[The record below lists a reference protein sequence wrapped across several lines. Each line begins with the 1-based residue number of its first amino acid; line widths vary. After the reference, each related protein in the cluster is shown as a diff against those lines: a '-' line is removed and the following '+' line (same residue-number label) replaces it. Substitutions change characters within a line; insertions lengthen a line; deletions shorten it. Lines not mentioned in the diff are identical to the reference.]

1 MVAFCGAHLIEDL
14 AYRRSFLL
22 SCTEKDNH
30 REGIALPDENPEGN
44 HVKQSLMTTLYSQ
57 ERFSHEEVIEEIKP
71 FLFSADA
78 SSSQHRLAVRSR
90 ERGLRTCVLVFLEH
104 LYK

>member
-14 AYRRSFLL
+14 AYHRSFLL

-30 REGIALPDENPEGN
+30 REGIALPYENPEGN
-44 HVKQSLMTTLYSQ
+44 HVKHSLMTTLYSQ
-57 ERFSHEEVIEEIKP
+57 ERYSHEEVIEEIKP

-78 SSSQHRLAVRSR
+78 SSSQHTLDK
-90 ERGLRTCVLVFLEH
+90 GHLLR
-104 LYK
+104 YG